1 MKSIVT
7 AKQIASMDRYAID
20 DLEIPGIILM
30 ENAGRGIVDIA
41 LSLLGRPEQKRVH
54 IYCGPGNNGGDGYV
68 VARHLSNKGADVRV
82 FILAR
87 QEKIK
92 GDALINLEI
101 LLKMEQDVSFIEKN
115 PQVEK
120 PDLIVDAMLGTGV
133 AGSLRGLFAEVAEF
147 INLQNVPVLSVDI
160 PTGVNADTGAVE
172 GPAIKATATATMALL
187 KRGLVFSPGREH
199 AGQVLIVDISMPS
212 AVVKEKQQNVW
223 LQEKEDIV
231 PLLPVRSPDAHKNN
245 CGTVATV
252 AGSEGFTGA
261 ACLTSEAA
269 LRAGAGLS
277 YLCIPQSLNP
287 ILETK
292 LTEVITWPFD
302 DAGMGYLHKGCFQ
315 EMILPLQKQNVVAIG
330 PGLGQHDGT
339 AHLVHLLLEKLELP
353 MVLDADGLNV
363 CAGSID
369 SIKNYRGE
377 MILTPHPG
385 ELSRLIGLPAGEIVA
400 NRIEVAKETAV
411 TWNKVLVLKGGP
423 TIIAFPDGRV
433 FVNSTGN
440 AGMATAGSGDVLTGL
455 IAGFLAQGL
464 DAGQAARA
472 GVYVHGL
479 AGDLAKNETGEMGML
494 AGDILRF
501 VPKAILALQGGRND
515 KINV

>member
-20 DLEIPGIILM
+20 DLKIPGITLM
-30 ENAGRGIVDIA
+30 ENAGRGIAEIA

-54 IYCGPGNNGGDGYV
+54 VYCGPGNNGGDGYV
-68 VARHLSNKGADVRV
+68 VARHLSNRGADVRV
-82 FILAR
+82 FILAK
-87 QEKIK
+87 QEKIQ

-101 LLKMEQDVSFIEKN
+101 LMKMGQKVSFIEKI

-120 PDLIVDAMLGTGV
+120 PALIVDAMLGTGV
-133 AGSLRGLFAEVAEF
+133 AGSLRGLFAKVAEF
-147 INLQNVPVLSVDI
+147 INSQNVPVLSVDI

-172 GPAIKATATATMALL
+172 GPAIRATATATMALL
-187 KRGLVFSPGREH
+187 KRGLVFSPGREY
-199 AGQVLIVDISMPS
+199 AGRVHIVDISMPP
-212 AVVKEKQQNVW
+212 AVVKKKQQKVW
-223 LQEKEDIV
+223 LLEKGDIV
-231 PLLPVRSPDAHKNN
+231 RLLPVRSPDAHKNK

-261 ACLTSEAA
+261 ASLSSEAA

-302 DAGMGYLHKGCFQ
+302 DAGMGYLHKGCFR
-315 EMILPLQKQNVVAIG
+315 EMIIPLQKQNVVAIG

-339 AHLVHLLLEKLELP
+339 AHLVHLLLEKLESP

-369 SIKNYRGE
+369 KIQEYRGE

-385 ELSRLIGLPAGEIVA
+385 ELSRLIGLSAGEIVA

-411 TWNKVLVLKGGP
+411 AWNKVLVLKGGP

-440 AGMATAGSGDVLTGL
+440 AGMATAGSGDVLTGV
-455 IAGFLAQGL
+455 IAAFLAQGL

-479 AGDLAKNETGEMGML
+479 AGDLARNEIGEMGML
-494 AGDILRF
+494 ASDILRF
-501 VPKAILALQGGRND
+501 VPKAILALQGGWNE
-515 KINV
+515 KSIV